1 MAEKHTFPVITIS
14 REYGAGGRS
23 VAKELSE
30 KLGIE
35 YYDRD
40 FVKLTSRASG
50 YSEEDV
56 RREGEDMS
64 GASRFFNN
72 LLNNTSSYVSSYDA
86 IYQAERAVIL
96 KLAENPCIIV
106 GRCAN
111 MILRNEG
118 VPSFD
123 IFLYASRE
131 ERLKRAIELK
141 EFGNMDPQK
150 YLDRRDNLRKTYY
163 KVYTEHDFGN
173 YQDYNICL
181 DTGKIGKQKCAELLA
196 DLLNSIG

>member
-181 DTGKIGKQKCAELLA
+181 DTGKIGKQKCADLLA
-196 DLLNSIG
+196 DLLNSMG